1 MIAITHN
8 GRVFLLWRQLKQ
20 KLQIITKLN
29 IMKNS
34 ETNNIQSHSINTVLS
49 AVSFEDLKK
58 WCHENLT
65 KEQRK
70 QIVNNPKIEKSKNGR
85 TNIHLSKR
93 VYVFDLSGDL
103 IGEFTSI
110 RKAGRE
116 LGLNEGTTMCAY
128 QRKRPIYKMYYITDK
143 PIFDLK

>member
-1 MIAITHN
+1 MTN
-8 GRVFLLWRQLKQ
+8 
-20 KLQIITKLN
+20 TD
-29 IMKNS
+29 KNDFNA
-34 ETNNIQSHSINTVLS
+34 TIGNTMLS
-49 AVSFEDLKK
+49 AVSFENLKK

-70 QIVNNPKIEKSKNGR
+70 QIGNNPKIEKSKNGR

-103 IGEFTSI
+103 IGEFSSI

-116 LGLNEGTTMCAY
+116 LGLNEGTTMRAY

>member
-1 MIAITHN
+1 MSTEDK
-8 GRVFLLWRQLKQ
+8 LKNVSPT
-20 KLQIITKLN
+20 IG
-29 IMKNS
+29 
-34 ETNNIQSHSINTVLS
+34 NTMLS

-70 QIVNNPKIEKSKNGR
+70 QIGNNPKIEKSKNGR

-116 LGLNEGTTMCAY
+116 LGLNEGTTMRAY
-128 QRKRPIYKMYYITDK
+128 QRKRPIYKMYYITDR